1 MPQTYRATLEDD
13 RIRWHDAEHPDS
25 RRSPVEVQVVV
36 LDQPGEDS
44 LIVSTPGV
52 CGGDACF
59 AGTRIP
65 VWIVVDAWA
74 AGWDD
79 ARQLRARPTLRQEHL
94 DAARCYYAAH
104 REEIDSAIADN
115 ETA

>member
-1 MPQTYRATLEDD
+1 MPQTYRATVEDD

-36 LDQPGEDS
+36 LDPPGEDS

-65 VWIVVDAWA
+65 VWIVVDGWA

-79 ARQLRARPTLRQEHL
+79 ARQLRARLTLRPEHL
-94 DAARCYYAAH
+94 AAARRYYAAH
-104 REEIDSAIADN
+104 REEIASAIADN
-115 ETA
+115 DSA

>member
-1 MPQTYRATLEDD
+1 MPHTYRATLEDD

-25 RRSPVEVQVVV
+25 RHTPVEVQVVV
-36 LDQPGEDS
+36 LDSPAEDS
-44 LIVSTPGV
+44 LIVRTPGV

-74 AGWDD
+74 VGWDD
-79 ARQLRARPTLRQEHL
+79 ARQLRARPTLSQEHL
-94 DAARCYYAAH
+94 DAARRYYAAH